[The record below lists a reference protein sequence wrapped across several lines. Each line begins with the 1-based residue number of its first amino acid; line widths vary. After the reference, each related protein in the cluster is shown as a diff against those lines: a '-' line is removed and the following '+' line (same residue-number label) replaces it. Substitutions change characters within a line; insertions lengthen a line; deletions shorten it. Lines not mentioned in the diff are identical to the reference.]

1 MDLNRIYDF
10 AEGEVLLIDKPTEWT
25 SFDVVNKV
33 RHSLRFHHGIRKIKV
48 GHAGTLDPLATGL
61 LLVCVGK
68 ATKKINEYTGL
79 DKEYAGTFYIGA
91 TTPSYDLE
99 TEVDQEFET
108 SHISEDQIMA
118 ATKEFIGLIKQ
129 TPPAYSA
136 IKVDGKRAYRLARGN
151 EKVSMPEREVQIMEF
166 EITRAGI
173 PVTDFRVA
181 CAKGTYIRSLA
192 NDFGKSLKSGAYIQ
206 SLRRTRIGDHGIE
219 EALTI
224 QQLDDFLAEQ
234 AKKQISF

>member
-1 MDLNRIYDF
+1 MDLNRKYDF
-10 AEGEVLLIDKPTEWT
+10 AEGELLLIDKPTEWT

-33 RHSLRFHHGIRKIKV
+33 RHSLRFHLGIRKIKV

-79 DKEYAGTFYIGA
+79 DKEYTGTFYIGA
-91 TTPSYDLE
+91 TTPSYDTE

-108 SHISEDQIMA
+108 SHITEDHIRD
-118 ATKEFIGLIKQ
+118 ATKEFIGHIKQ

-166 EITRAGI
+166 EVTRAGI
-173 PVTDFRVA
+173 PETDFRVE

-192 NDFGKSLKSGAYIQ
+192 FDFGKSLKSGAYIH
-206 SLRRTRIGDHGIE
+206 SLRRTRIGDFGIE
-219 EALTI
+219 EALTV

-234 AKKQISF
+234 AKKEASY

>member
-1 MDLNRIYDF
+1 MDLNRKYDF
-10 AEGEVLLIDKPTEWT
+10 PEGEVLLIDKPTEWT

-33 RHSLRFHHGIRKIKV
+33 RHALRFHLGIRKIKV

-79 DKEYAGTFYIGA
+79 DKEYTGTFYIGA
-91 TTPSYDLE
+91 TTPSYDSE

-108 SHISEDQIMA
+108 SHISEDQIMD
-118 ATKEFIGLIKQ
+118 ATHEFIGVIKQ

-173 PVTDFRVA
+173 PETDFRVS

-192 NDFGKSLKSGAYIQ
+192 YDFGKSLQSGAYIQ

-219 EALTI
+219 EALTV
-224 QQLDDFLAEQ
+224 QQLDDLLAEQ
-234 AKKQISF
+234 AKKEISF